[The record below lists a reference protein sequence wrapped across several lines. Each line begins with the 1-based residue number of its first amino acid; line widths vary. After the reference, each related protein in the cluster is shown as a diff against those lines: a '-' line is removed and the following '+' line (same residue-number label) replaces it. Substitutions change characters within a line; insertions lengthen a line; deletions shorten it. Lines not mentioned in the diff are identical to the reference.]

1 VTSSQPDIQV
11 LPDLER
17 TDGYG
22 ASGRIAR
29 IDLYTYDLSYVGG
42 KYVMSG
48 GRVVT
53 TLESTVVKVTT
64 SEGVTGYGET
74 CPLGSNYLPA
84 HASGARAALVELAP
98 HLVGLDAANPVAIAR
113 AADRVLLGHGYAK
126 SALDVACWDVLGR
139 LTGRPI
145 CDLIGGRQSG
155 PFPLYVA
162 VSLGTPEQMRDQVV
176 RLQQAGIHRFQ
187 LKLGGEPVDDAE
199 RARAVVEVAGPDDVV
214 IGDANCGW
222 NLRQA
227 ITAARLMDGLPGL
240 LLEQPCAT
248 YDECVRVRAHTSLS
262 MILDEVITDLPTL
275 LRAWEDKAMEGLNL
289 KINRVGGLTQAR
301 LMRDVAQ
308 QLGMTVNVEDTWGGD
323 LTTAAVS
330 HLAASTSPETLVM
343 VSFMNDWTNEHV
355 AGYEPRSV
363 HGWGE
368 APTRPGLGV
377 EVDDAQLGAPFASF
391 GARGADAAR

>member
-1 VTSSQPDIQV
+1 
-11 LPDLER
+11 
-17 TDGYG
+17 
-22 ASGRIAR
+22 
-29 IDLYTYDLSYVGG
+29 
-42 KYVMSG
+42 MSG

-53 TLESTVVKVTT
+53 TLQSTVVKVTT
-64 SEGVTGYGET
+64 IDGAVGYGET

-84 HASGARAALVELAP
+84 HASGARAALAELGP
-98 HLVGLDAANPVAIAR
+98 HLVGLNAANPVAIAR
-113 AADRVLLGHGYAK
+113 AADHVLLGHGYAK
-126 SALDVACWDVLGR
+126 SALDVACWDVLGQ

-162 VSLGTPEQMRDQVV
+162 VPLGTPEQMRDHVV
-176 RLQQAGIHRFQ
+176 QLQQAGIHRFQ
-187 LKLGGEPVDDAE
+187 LKLGGEPIDDAQ

-248 YDECVRVRAHTSLS
+248 YEECVRVREHTSLP

-308 QLGMTVNVEDTWGGD
+308 QLGMTVNVEDAWGGD

-330 HLAASTSPETLVM
+330 HLAASTSPEALVM

-377 EVDDAQLGAPFASF
+377 EVDDALLGAPFASF
-391 GARGADAAR
+391 GAGEADAGR